1 MAYIRVDDRVIHNFK
16 SDNLEAMLNSIIDA
30 ELSKDVSQVNTKLVN
45 ECIDA
50 LIGIEQEQDDK
61 FNVLVPLIPPDKFL
75 NKIKPNHFSWKNAN
89 VFVRAGVAA
98 AVIAGSTFTVNAA
111 VEGITGV
118 NLIQSVTDSVQS
130 KLEKWGLVN
139 KTGIDVIDGEDDDD
153 DMIINIEETTTVPTT
168 TKEDVQ
174 EKITEIA
181 VTEPSSTEAET
192 TSETT
197 KPTTETTTKKKPN
210 TTVLGSKEDE
220 SDTTTSTTEPPTET
234 TTNKPVEPTTEKP
247 VVTPPA
253 AEEVVR
259 FTGLSA
265 EYKNFRTDYIYG
277 EKLSY
282 DGLILKANYSNGTYE
297 IVDIE
302 DCSYTKNID
311 MTVTA
316 DYTLRII
323 YNGSI
328 LSINIT
334 VRPDEETRGSKICQN
349 DLYDYLLTD
358 RGAYITDY
366 SGDETNIVLSQVD
379 GNDVI
384 AIGSGVF
391 AGKKVEFFNA
401 DNVQKIFPNAFRDCK
416 QLVDCYT
423 PRATYIG
430 DNAFDGCVKLGEAVF
445 SYNLNYLGKAAY
457 RNTAIKEIVIPY
469 GITEIPMS
477 LCEECNSLEIVEL
490 QGKVTIINDLAFAS
504 CTALDKITGVS
515 EVTRVGDYAFADD
528 VLVNSDKPFDKLET
542 VGKYA
547 FSKCNSLDIGTLP
560 SLKKFGIASFEY
572 CYLLKSVAIPEDM
585 TEIPKSAFAGT
596 RLTSLELHDGITKI
610 GDYAFM
616 STMLTEIKLP
626 QSVAKI
632 GTRAFYTTRLRRV
645 YFYNPEVI
653 IDDDVFF
660 AGTRLTFYA
669 YENSTAMRYA
679 EEYDITC
686 EIIEEE

>member
-1 MAYIRVDDRVIHNFK
+1 MAYIRIDNRVINNFK

-30 ELSKDVSQVNTKLVN
+30 ELSKDVSQVNIKLVN

-50 LIGIEQEQDDK
+50 LIGLEQENDDK
-61 FNVLVPLIPPDKFL
+61 FNALVPLIPPDKFL
-75 NKIKPNHFSWKNAN
+75 NKIKPDNFSWKNAN

-118 NLIQSVTDSVQS
+118 NLIQSVTDSVQA
-130 KLEKWGLVN
+130 KLEQWGIIN
-139 KTGIDVIDGEDDDD
+139 KTGIDVVDGEDDDD
-153 DMIINIEETTTVPTT
+153 DVINIEEITTEASTT
-168 TKEDVQ
+168 EDVQ
-174 EKITEIA
+174 EQVTEIA
-181 VTEPSSTEAET
+181 VTQPSTEPET
-192 TSETT
+192 TSDTT
-197 KPTTETTTKKKPN
+197 KPTTVTTTKKKPS
-210 TTVLGSKEDE
+210 TTALASKGDK
-220 SDTTTSTTEPPTET
+220 SDTETTEPHAET

-265 EYKNFRTDYIYG
+265 EFDNFKTDYIYG

-282 DGLILKANYSNGTYE
+282 DGLTLKANYSNGTYE

-311 MTVTA
+311 MTHTA

-328 LSINIT
+328 ITINIT
-334 VRPDEETRGSKICQN
+334 VRPDEETRGSIICQN

-358 RGAYITDY
+358 RGAYITAY

-391 AGKKVEFFNA
+391 EGKNVEFFNA
-401 DNVQKIFPNAFRDCK
+401 DNVEKIFPNAFSGCT

-423 PRATYIG
+423 PRAVYIG
-430 DNAFDGCVKLGEAVF
+430 NNAFDGCVKLGEAV
-445 SYNLNYLGKAAY
+445 YGNNLAYLGEAAY
-457 RNTAIKEIVIPY
+457 RNTAIKEIVIPS
-469 GITEIPMS
+469 GVTEIPRS
-477 LCEECNSLEIVEL
+477 LCEECESLETVEM
-490 QGKVTIINDLAFAS
+490 QGSVTDINGLAFAY
-504 CTALDKITGVS
+504 CTALTKITGVS
-515 EVTRVGDYAFADD
+515 EVARVGEYAFADD
-528 VLVNSDKPFDKLET
+528 VLVNCDKPFDKLET

-572 CYLLKSVAIPEDM
+572 CYLLKSVTIPEDI

-596 RLTSLELHDGITKI
+596 RLTSLELHNGITKI

-626 QSVAKI
+626 RSVEKL

-645 YFYNPEVI
+645 YFCNPEVE

-660 AGTRLTFYA
+660 AGSRLTFYA
-669 YENSTAMRYA
+669 YENSTAQRYA
-679 EEYDITC
+679 EEYDIYC